1 VTGGYDGL
9 DARTHEFL
17 RLLSVTYVMA
27 MVASLGSAATSSQGP
42 ARYERPDAQ
51 TVKACTRQIVSDPRF
66 ARRMSLG
73 EWLAEKLAHGRG
85 PGAKLP
91 AWLGRGLLWTILTW
105 CVLTLLAITAHLV
118 WTIWLLVRPA
128 RHIVG
133 TEDSL
138 QPDGYDAATAEQLWQ
153 RSTELAQRG
162 AFREAMGVL
171 SLALLRKLESLQ
183 VLRFHKSKTNGEY
196 VREYPPQRAGRRE
209 FARFVATF
217 ERSIYGGRAVPEQ
230 THRTMS
236 ALAER
241 IIQDASQST

>member
-1 VTGGYDGL
+1 
-9 DARTHEFL
+9 
-17 RLLSVTYVMA
+17 MN
-27 MVASLGSAATSSQGP
+27 
-42 ARYERPDAQ
+42 YERPDAQ
-51 TVKACTRQIVSDPRF
+51 KVKACARQIVADPRF

-73 EWLAEKLAHGRG
+73 EWLADKLFHGRG
-85 PGAKLP
+85 PGAQLP
-91 AWLGRGLLWTILTW
+91 GRLGEGLLWIILTW

-128 RHIVG
+128 RHSVG
-133 TEDSL
+133 TADSRR
-138 QPDGYDAATAEQLWQ
+138 PDWYEAATAEQLWQ
-153 RSTELAQRG
+153 RSAELAQRG
-162 AFREAMGVL
+162 AFREAVGVL

-196 VREYPPQRAGRRE
+196 VREYPPQRAGGRE

-217 ERSIYGGRAVPEQ
+217 ERSIYGGLAVPEQ

-236 ALAER
+236 ALAQR

>member
-1 VTGGYDGL
+1 VTIGYDSLGAPAPML
-9 DARTHEFL
+9 S
-17 RLLSVTYVMA
+17 RLLPAAYLLAV
-27 MVASLGSAATSSQGP
+27 VAGLGSAATLSEGP
-42 ARYERPDAQ
+42 VRYERPDAQ

-66 ARRMSLG
+66 ARRISFG
-73 EWLAEKLAHGRG
+73 EWLADKLAHGRD

-91 AWLGRGLLWTILTW
+91 GWLGEGLLWTIIIW
-105 CVLTLLAITAHLV
+105 CVLTLLAILAHLM

-128 RHIVG
+128 RHSVG
-133 TEDSL
+133 TENSPR
-138 QPDGYDAATAEQLWQ
+138 PDWYDAATAEQLWQ
-153 RSTELAQRG
+153 RSAELAQRG

-171 SLALLRKLESLQ
+171 SLALLRKLESMQ

-217 ERSIYGGRAVPEQ
+217 ERSIYGGLAVPEQ
-230 THRTMS
+230 IHRTMS

-241 IIQDASQST
+241 IIQDASQNT